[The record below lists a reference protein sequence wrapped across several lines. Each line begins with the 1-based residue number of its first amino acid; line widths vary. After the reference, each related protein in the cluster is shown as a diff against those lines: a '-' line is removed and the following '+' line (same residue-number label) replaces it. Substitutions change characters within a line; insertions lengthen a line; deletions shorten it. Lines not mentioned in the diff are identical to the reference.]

1 MAPIE
6 FSARAAATPETI
18 WRTCFEPMK
27 WEQWDPDLREVKD
40 VSGDGR
46 CEEGTTCIFA
56 MNDGQE
62 IPITMT
68 NVVRNKSV
76 DFRGGFLR
84 GAIRAE
90 GKVRITP
97 VDPSTSEIYYSFELS
112 GFVGMLVTMLKRR
125 EVVGGTKGGLDNMVK
140 LAEEA
145 QAK

>member
-1 MAPIE
+1 
-6 FSARAAATPETI
+6 
-18 WRTCFEPMK
+18 MK

-40 VSGDGR
+40 VSGNGR

-56 MNDGQE
+56 MNDGQD

-68 NVVRNKSV
+68 NVVKNESV
-76 DFRGGFLR
+76 DFRGGFLK

-97 VDPSTSEIYYSFELS
+97 VSPSTSEINYSFELL
-112 GFVGMLVTMLKRR
+112 GFVGMLVTMIKRK
-125 EVVGGTKGGLDNMVK
+125 EVDGGTKGGLDNIVK

-145 QAK
+145 QMK